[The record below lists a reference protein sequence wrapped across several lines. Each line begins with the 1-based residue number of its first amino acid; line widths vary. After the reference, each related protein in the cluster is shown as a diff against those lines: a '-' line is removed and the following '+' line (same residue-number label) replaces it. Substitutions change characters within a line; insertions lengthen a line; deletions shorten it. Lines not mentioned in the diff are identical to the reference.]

1 MECPVKFLSLVFAC
15 LLSAPALAQS
25 TPVTSPVGTAAE
37 ANTADT
43 TAQVQAVVEAFRTAI
58 INRDQAAFQRLF
70 LHEHITWQ
78 SVKGDE
84 ALQRIRQKSPT
95 ATKLTVDTSRTP
107 YSFIAGIASDKNS
120 SEETF
125 DNVEID
131 TDGDL
136 ASVVFDYAFLSNGKE
151 TNHGKEAWHLLRTA
165 DGWKIAS
172 VVWSVNLRPA
182 QAK

>member
-1 MECPVKFLSLVFAC
+1 MECPLKFLPLVLAC
-15 LLSAPALAQS
+15 LLS
-25 TPVTSPVGTAAE
+25 SPVYAETAPKPADMAPHSTE
-37 ANTADT
+37 A
-43 TAQVQAVVEAFRTAI
+43 TAQIRAVVEAFRTAI
-58 INRDQAAFQRLF
+58 INRDQPAFERLF

-84 ALQRIRQKSPT
+84 ALQRIRQKVPT
-95 ATKLTVDTSRTP
+95 ANKLTVDTTKTP
-107 YSFIAGIASDKNS
+107 YSFIAGIVADKNS

-125 DNVEID
+125 DNVKID

-136 ASVVFDYAFLSNGKE
+136 ASVLFDYAFLSNGRE

-172 VVWSVNLRPA
+172 VIWSVNLKPA
-182 QAK
+182 PVK